1 MKDIPENILAEIQ
14 YLQDQGHNID
24 FRILKNQFFPDG
36 YIQGV
41 FKRRHSK
48 NGNEITSIAIKEW
61 EDLLEWF
68 NVTISKYEGGFDVV
82 SFS

>member
-1 MKDIPENILAEIQ
+1 MFITDIAMKDIPENILAEIQ

-41 FKRRHSK
+41 FKCRHSK
-48 NGNEITSIAIKEW
+48 NTTQMK
-61 EDLLEWF
+61 L
-68 NVTISKYEGGFDVV
+68 YVV
-82 SFS
+82 KHKALKR